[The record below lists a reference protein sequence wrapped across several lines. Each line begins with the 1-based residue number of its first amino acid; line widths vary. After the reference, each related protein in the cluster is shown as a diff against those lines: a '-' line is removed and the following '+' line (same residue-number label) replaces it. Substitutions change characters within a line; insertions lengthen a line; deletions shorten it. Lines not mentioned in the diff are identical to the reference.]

1 MNKKLGLWIGVDSN
15 IPLPQAADAKDSTSL
30 VKSVSTNVRGDCFPS
45 VLIIIL
51 SVMEVRKC
59 CETIL
64 NDFSNHDS
72 EKAEIILML
81 ACTDKLKKYLESK
94 LISLVS
100 IVPGLCY
107 SGLIR

>member
-15 IPLPQAADAKDSTSL
+15 IPLPQAADAKDSKSL

-51 SVMEVRKC
+51 SIMEVRKC

-64 NDFSNHDS
+64 NDFSNHGS
-72 EKAEIILML
+72 KKAEIIVML
-81 ACTDKLKKYLESK
+81 ACTDKLKKYLEPK

-100 IVPGLCY
+100 IVRGLCY
-107 SGLIR
+107 